1 MRLWDHAQTILRS
14 EKLQIHMAK
23 PKEVPKKQKSVP
35 TSAVKGVIKST
46 RRGHFFGIFCKKA
59 LNRVLTP
66 GKDR

>member
-14 EKLQIHMAK
+14 EKLQISYGKA
-23 PKEVPKKQKSVP
+23 ERGPKKQTSVP

-46 RRGHFFGIFCKKA
+46 RRFLFFGIFCKKA

-66 GKDR
+66 GKDS